1 MNPDPQFTLT
11 LYGTVEPSGSP
22 GILDDH
28 VSFVHEFRTDLDCV
42 KDIISVVG
50 DGTVTDDSGLFGTP
64 NVEGNW
70 QRTDKFFLPCKVCP
84 LPGNLSID
92 YVSNGSFRIDIFP
105 PILRA
110 GQDETF
116 ENLW

>member
-50 DGTVTDDSGLFGTP
+50 DGTVTQG
-64 NVEGNW
+64 
-70 QRTDKFFLPCKVCP
+70 K
-84 LPGNLSID
+84 
-92 YVSNGSFRIDIFP
+92 RIPVKINALQFIF
-105 PILRA
+105 
-110 GQDETF
+110 
-116 ENLW
+116 